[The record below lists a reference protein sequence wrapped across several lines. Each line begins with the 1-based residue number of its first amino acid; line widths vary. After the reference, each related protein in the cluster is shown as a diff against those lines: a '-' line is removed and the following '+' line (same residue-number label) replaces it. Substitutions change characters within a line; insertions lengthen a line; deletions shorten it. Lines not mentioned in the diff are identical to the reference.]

1 MKGFCL
7 LLFACFMATYGL
19 CREPAHFN
27 FDALMPDVADGL
39 ISVEDGGCSE
49 DLSMIG
55 FSEEPQEGI
64 QEALSTDTPVIAV
77 TPQLNYKESKYW
89 GRYTALRTAGWIT
102 FGTGVG
108 FFIGGYAMILGACWA
123 ADDNA
128 DVLGVT
134 GSLMLLSAPVLVL
147 TSIPLLAC
155 AYYNRSKAKKMYL
168 NVGASMLPSGGSS
181 PFKASTPALSLALT
195 F

>member
-1 MKGFCL
+1 MATCGFCQE
-7 LLFACFMATYGL
+7 ADQ
-19 CREPAHFN
+19 
-27 FDALMPDVADGL
+27 FDLNVLMPAGADGL
-39 ISVEDGGCSE
+39 LSIEDGGSSE
-49 DLSMIG
+49 DFSMVE

-64 QEALSTDTPVIAV
+64 EEASSSASPVISV
-77 TPQLNYKESKYW
+77 TPQFDYKESKYW

-108 FFIGGYAMILGACWA
+108 FFIGGYAMILGAWA
-123 ADDNA
+123 TDSDVADG
-128 DVLGVT
+128 LGVA